1 MIPTVR
7 SVGIYNIDRELDQYK
22 VEYSLSKFKLK
33 ASVVQN
39 VDHRQRIIRFS
50 LDDDRPNIVFKKAEG
65 FWFVEQIGDSL
76 NPFRCRVWLKAS
88 ITTTRLVPTIIV
100 DYAACRA
107 LPRATN
113 WIQPYFAQLQ
123 QDQHNS
129 CVI

>member
-7 SVGIYNIDRELDQYK
+7 SVSVYDVDRELDQYK

-33 ASVVQN
+33 ASVVQY
-39 VDHRQRIIRFS
+39 VDHSQRIIRFS

-65 FWFVEQIGDSL
+65 FWFVEQPDSS
-76 NPFRCRVWLKAS
+76 NNCHSRVWLKAS

-113 WIQPYFAQLQ
+113 WIQPYFKQLQ
-123 QDQHNS
+123 RNK
-129 CVI
+129 I